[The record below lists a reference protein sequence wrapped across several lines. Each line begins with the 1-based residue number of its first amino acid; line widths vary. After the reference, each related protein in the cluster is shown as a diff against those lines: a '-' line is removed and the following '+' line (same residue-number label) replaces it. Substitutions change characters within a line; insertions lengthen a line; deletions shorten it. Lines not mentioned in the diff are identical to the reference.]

1 MPLTDEEK
9 QVIRDE
15 ETFRR
20 AVRKELAAAGG
31 PPSFLAR
38 VSAFFE
44 SKTGFWLLTTALAGI
59 AATGLTNLQRYIDRE
74 EISRR
79 DKAERSL
86 RDTET
91 VLKLAPMLMS
101 EKLNEFN
108 LAVVLL
114 DGLTNDN
121 AVDSRVATQVKALF
135 NNTIQAGNQKNA
147 TPEEQARR
155 DALLIYADRTRI
167 TEIQQP
173 NSASAAPVPA
183 AVATS
188 ALDNAALPV
197 RVYIQIGAA
206 TDRPM
211 AERARETLRAGGLI
225 TPGIELVA
233 AGRTPK
239 QDVVRYC
246 EAKTTGDALERV
258 RAAVAR
264 FDPKPVLTPL
274 NPSLCGNVR
283 SNHFELWFA
292 GRSAG

>member
-1 MPLTDEEK
+1 MPLTDEQK
-9 QVIRDE
+9 QVIRE
-15 ETFRR
+15 EATFRR
-20 AVRKELAAAGG
+20 AVRKGLASARG

-44 SKTGFWLLTTALAGI
+44 SKTGFWLLTTALAGVT
-59 AATGLTNLQRYIDRE
+59 ATGLTNLQRYIDRE

-79 DKAERSL
+79 DKAEQSL

-101 EKLNEFN
+101 ERLNEFS

-121 AVDSRVATQVKALF
+121 AVNSRVATQVKALF

-173 NSASAAPVPA
+173 NSASVAPVPTT
-183 AVATS
+183 VVTS

-197 RVYIQIGAA
+197 RVYIQIGVA

-246 EAKTTGDALERV
+246 EAKITGDALERV
-258 RAAVAR
+258 RAAVAT
-264 FDPKPVLTPL
+264 FDPKPVLT
-274 NPSLCGNVR
+274 
-283 SNHFELWFA
+283 
-292 GRSAG
+292 